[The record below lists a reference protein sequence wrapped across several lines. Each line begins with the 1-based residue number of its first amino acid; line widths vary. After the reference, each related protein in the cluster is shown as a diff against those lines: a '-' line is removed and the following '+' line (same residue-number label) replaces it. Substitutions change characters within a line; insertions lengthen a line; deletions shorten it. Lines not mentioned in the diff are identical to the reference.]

1 MLHNSTLTPSFS
13 LISATAPSGI
23 GAPELLTRTS
33 SSLTLT
39 WQRPTVPNGL
49 IVSYDITAMPVSTIG
64 LVSPLG
70 NITMVTVEVQ
80 EPEMILMATL
90 TGLEPA
96 TTHSLYLTAY
106 TAASGGTGSAVA
118 IATLESGEPALNFEY
133 IQKLIMVDILMHDQ
147 QLTLLID
154 QGREVLTNYI

>member
-1 MLHNSTLTPSFS
+1 MLHSSTLTQSFS

-39 WQRPTVPNGL
+39 WQRPAVPNGL
-49 IVSYDITAMPVSTIG
+49 IVSYDVTAMPVSTIG

-80 EPEMILMATL
+80 EPEMVLVATL

-106 TAASGGTGSAVA
+106 TAASGGTGSAIA

-133 IQKLIMVDILMHDQ
+133 IQKHITDILMHDQ
-147 QLTLLID
+147 QLTLLIN

>member
-1 MLHNSTLTPSFS
+1 
-13 LISATAPSGI
+13 
-23 GAPELLTRTS
+23 
-33 SSLTLT
+33 
-39 WQRPTVPNGL
+39 
-49 IVSYDITAMPVSTIG
+49 MPVSTIG